1 MYFRGSSVFVSNR
14 ETSTPPLRQG
24 GAIVAALS
32 LLQPRPS
39 HKQAF
44 QKLEDR
50 EGWPRRF
57 GRPVGLWEETNR
69 LRELYPLSTNSLI
82 VFLGILE
89 GLGGILDV
97 LQVMSF
103 EENKTCSSNSIY
115 RVGGDD
121 PFDLVLGFPPSSS

>member
-1 MYFRGSSVFVSNR
+1 MNLEINERSVVSPLPHTRMYLHASFVFVHR

-50 EGWPRRF
+50 EGWRRRF
-57 GRPVGLWEETNR
+57 GRPLGLWEETTR

-89 GLGGILDV
+89 GLGGIFDV
-97 LQVMSF
+97 LQVNF
-103 EENKTCSSNSIY
+103 E
-115 RVGGDD
+115 V
-121 PFDLVLGFPPSSS
+121 